1 MESNDSPE
9 IPDRGSHQT
18 SPTSIQG
25 QALREKERKRE
36 FNNNN
41 NILYSSQQEIK
52 VWVASR

>member
-36 FNNNN
+36 FNNN
-41 NILYSSQQEIK
+41 ILYSSQQEIK
-52 VWVASR
+52 VWVASK